1 MPRLGEEGAE
11 RARGGVQSIG
21 RGFAIIEEIARNRDG
36 IGLAELSKRVG
47 LHNSTTFHLVKT
59 LVSLGYVRQL
69 KDSKRYR
76 IGRPLFALAA
86 SALDEIEMMSLATPV
101 LDDLA
106 RATGE
111 SAHFSVPM
119 GDAVVVLART
129 SGPGAFQLTD
139 RVGVVRPAHCTA
151 LGKIMLAALAP
162 GQFERYLQRAELKA
176 HTPKSITSAERL
188 AREIAEVRRAG
199 LAIDDG
205 EFDPELRCVALP
217 VRDFSGRVIGAIGIS
232 GPVWRLS
239 IEALQKR
246 ARAGAR
252 RRRPPVG
259 RIRLSAAKRSARQ
272 GGGLDRERRQAMP
285 RHANYVPHGVIP
297 AVLLP
302 FENDLSIDEASFRK
316 HLRDVAAVEGLS
328 AVTINAHSTEVA
340 SCTFDEQRRVL
351 DIAQDEIG
359 GRLPLINGI
368 WADGSLEAARHRA
381 HGGRRAAPRRS
392 LVFPPAPFTLGQSPA
407 MALAHFKRIADATDL
422 PLIVFQY
429 PLATGQ
435 GYPKD
440 TLLKLCEE
448 VPTIRAIKDWIGN
461 VPHHEWHIRTLQ
473 SLPRPVNVL
482 TTHSSWLLLVAGARP
497 ATACCRAR
505 AA

>member
-1 MPRLGEEGAE
+1 VTVRTKQKPASGRLPRARIAEIRDFGDEGTGQ
-11 RARGGVQSIG
+11 ARGGVQSIG
-21 RGFAIIEEIARNRDG
+21 RAFAIIEEIARNRDG

-59 LVSLGYVRQL
+59 MVSLGYVRQL

-162 GQFERYLQRAELKA
+162 DQFARYLQRAELKA
-176 HTPKSITSAERL
+176 YTPKSITSAEQL

-199 LAIDDG
+199 LAVDDG
-205 EFDPELRCVALP
+205 EFDSELRCAALP
-217 VRDFSGRVIGAIGIS
+217 VRNFSGQVIGAIGIS

-246 ARAGAR
+246 ARIVRAAAD
-252 RRRPPVG
+252 
-259 RIRLSAAKRSARQ
+259 RLSAEFGYA
-272 GGGLDRERRQAMP
+272 GEPEP
-285 RHANYVPHGVIP
+285 RI
-297 AVLLP
+297 
-302 FENDLSIDEASFRK
+302 R
-316 HLRDVAAVEGLS
+316 AAV
-328 AVTINAHSTEVA
+328 
-340 SCTFDEQRRVL
+340 
-351 DIAQDEIG
+351 
-359 GRLPLINGI
+359 
-368 WADGSLEAARHRA
+368 
-381 HGGRRAAPRRS
+381 
-392 LVFPPAPFTLGQSPA
+392 
-407 MALAHFKRIADATDL
+407 
-422 PLIVFQY
+422 
-429 PLATGQ
+429 
-435 GYPKD
+435 
-440 TLLKLCEE
+440 
-448 VPTIRAIKDWIGN
+448 
-461 VPHHEWHIRTLQ
+461 
-473 SLPRPVNVL
+473 
-482 TTHSSWLLLVAGARP
+482 
-497 ATACCRAR
+497 
-505 AA
+505 